1 MALVTRSDS
10 NTTESRWSEESSY
23 KLANGSAVWVL
34 VEPNSFSEASAKFT
48 KVARNPIKA
57 DRQRDKGVLTDL
69 DANFGFQTDLTQSNH
84 QELFQGLYRAVLR
97 QKLTFG
103 GAGQLLTVNGSNQF
117 TAASGLDA
125 FAVGDLVVLRRGNK
139 SAGNSDRLLRV
150 TASAAGLLT
159 VAETLSAE
167 TLPADAILVRNGV
180 RTAAGDIDVDA
191 SQAYPALTSTTL
203 NFTTLG
209 LVVGQTIWIGGDVA
223 AERFAVN
230 AVNNCAA
237 RVRTIAA
244 NRLTLDKASKGA
256 MITEAQAGQ
265 TIHLYFGGRVLK
277 NEVGSLI
284 VRKSYQLERSLNA
297 SDDAAPAQIQSEY
310 FTGGVLSKGVMNL
323 SQAEKIVWDLSFMA
337 ADHET
342 RTGVVGL
349 KAGTR
354 PGIESSDAQN
364 TTSNL
369 KRVRLA
375 KVVSGDEAPLPLVT
389 FIKSATVT
397 IDNNDQPLKALTVLG
412 AFEMSQGDF
421 AVSGTLECYF
431 ASIDVIAAVR
441 DNSDCT
447 LDVMEFCN
455 GSGWTLDL
463 PLIALDDGSVQVA
476 KDQPIMIPLNFNAAS
491 GEQVDPVL
499 DYTACM
505 TFFDGLPT
513 LAATPNA

>member
-10 NTTESRWSEESSY
+10 NTTESRWSEETSF
-23 KLANGSAVWVL
+23 KVANGSAVWNL
-34 VEPNSFSEASAKFT
+34 IEPNSFSEASAKFT

-69 DANFGFQTDLTQSNH
+69 DANFGFQTDLTQTNH

-97 QKLTFG
+97 QKTTFG
-103 GAGQLLTVNGSNQF
+103 GAGQLVSVNGSNQF

-125 FAVGDLVVLRRGNK
+125 FAVGDLVVLRRGTK
-139 SAGNSDRLLRV
+139 SAGNSNRILRV
-150 TASAAGLLT
+150 TAATPTLLT
-159 VAETLSAE
+159 VAETLVAE

-180 RTAAGDIDVDA
+180 QTAAGDIDVDA
-191 SQAYPALTSTTL
+191 SQAFPALTSTTL

-209 LVVGQTIWIGGDVA
+209 LVVGQTIWIGGDQA
-223 AERFAVN
+223 LERFATN
-230 AVNNCAA
+230 PVNNCAA

-256 MITEAQAGQ
+256 MITETQAGQ
-265 TIHLYFGGRVLK
+265 TIRIFFGGRVLK
-277 NEVGSLI
+277 NEVGALI
-284 VRKSYQLERSLNA
+284 IRKSYQLERSLNA
-297 SDDAAPAQIQSEY
+297 PDDASPAQIQSEY
-310 FTGGVLSKGVMNL
+310 FTGGVLTKGVMTL
-323 SQAEKIVWDLSFMA
+323 SQADKIVWDLSFMA
-337 ADHET
+337 ADQET

-354 PGIESSDAQN
+354 PAIESSDAQN
-364 TTSNL
+364 TTSDL

-375 KVVSGDEAPLPLVT
+375 RVIAGDEAPTPLVT

-431 ASIDVIAAVR
+431 ASIDVIDAVR
-441 DNSDCT
+441 SNLDCT
-447 LDVMEFCN
+447 LDIMEFRN

-463 PLIALDDGSVQVA
+463 PLIALDDGSVTVA
-476 KDQPIMIPLNFNAAS
+476 KDQPIVIPLNFNAAS
-491 GEQVDPVL
+491 GEQVDPAL

-505 TFFDGLPT
+505 TFFDGLPN
-513 LAATPNA
+513 LAASPNS